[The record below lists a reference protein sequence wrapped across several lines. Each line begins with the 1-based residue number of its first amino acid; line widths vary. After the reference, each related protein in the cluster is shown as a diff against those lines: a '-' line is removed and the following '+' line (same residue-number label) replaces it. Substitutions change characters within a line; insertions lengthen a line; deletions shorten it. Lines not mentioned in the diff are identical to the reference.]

1 MFIRWKGKYAYLEQR
16 YKGKDGKVG
25 SKSKYLGE
33 NFLLALEMMV
43 AAGEISEH
51 EFKKLAAHSPEGILK
66 TTKGGALTI
75 YDELSCLL
83 KGHRIAILFNDSWL
97 TGTVAKD
104 EHGWYLK
111 DDNGKEVGLRPGVRT
126 RLIL

>member
-51 EFKKLAAHSPEGILK
+51 EFKKLAAQQEAAQKEKEENGQ
-66 TTKGGALTI
+66 GA
-75 YDELSCLL
+75 EERS
-83 KGHRIAILFNDSWL
+83 
-97 TGTVAKD
+97 
-104 EHGWYLK
+104 E
-111 DDNGKEVGLRPGVRT
+111 DNE
-126 RLIL
+126 